1 MNTLQKISTP
11 PKAQSVIKAA
21 IVDDHGLFR
30 RALSD
35 MLNDKDIQ
43 VVLEAGNGNEL
54 IEKMDRCIPDVVLLD
69 INMPVMDGI
78 ETLQFLSSHYPQ
90 VRVIILTMH
99 SEEGFVMDLLKRG
112 AKGFL
117 TKNSSLE
124 EVKSTIMEVLEN
136 DTPVIEEFLKKS
148 FRTLGIKGKSAFIPP
163 LKMDF
168 SKRQLEILTLICK
181 GHTSTEIANKL
192 FITKRTV
199 DGHRERLMEKLEVRT
214 SSELAAEAVRKGLVD

>member
-1 MNTLQKISTP
+1 MNTLQKIS
-11 PKAQSVIKAA
+11 PKTKAPLVIKAA
-21 IVDDHGLFR
+21 IVDDHNLFR
-30 RALSD
+30 TALSD
-35 MLNDKDIQ
+35 MLNDENIH

-54 IEKMDRCIPDVVLLD
+54 IGKMDACIPDVVLLD

-99 SEEGFVMDLLKRG
+99 GEEGFVRDLIKKG

-117 TKNSSLE
+117 TKNSSIE
-124 EVKSTIMEVLEN
+124 EVKSTIMDVLEN
-136 DTPVIEEFLKKS
+136 DTPVIEELLKKS
-148 FRTLGIKGKSAFIPP
+148 FRSLSIKGVLPAALP
-163 LKMDF
+163 LKMEF

-181 GHTSTEIANKL
+181 GYTSTEIADKL
-192 FITKRTV
+192 YITKRTV